1 MQLQQCAAETQC
13 ACRHQL
19 CSLWQNQSGMVR
31 ARAELPS
38 VVVTEPGGHQTLVL
52 SPPHTS
58 MGTPGSLS
66 RATGTSHPSGGSTM
80 SLATTGSV
88 LHPSYLGLPQAGPR
102 SAFSGGWRGALLLIL
117 SSATACA
124 LLGPPSTTLI
134 LNMKTLSYQCQNLHC
149 V

>member
-1 MQLQQCAAETQC
+1 
-13 ACRHQL
+13 
-19 CSLWQNQSGMVR
+19 
-31 ARAELPS
+31 
-38 VVVTEPGGHQTLVL
+38 
-52 SPPHTS
+52 
-58 MGTPGSLS
+58 
-66 RATGTSHPSGGSTM
+66 M

-134 LNMKTLSYQCQNLHC
+134 LNIVIPVSKFTLCLIDLR
-149 V
+149 